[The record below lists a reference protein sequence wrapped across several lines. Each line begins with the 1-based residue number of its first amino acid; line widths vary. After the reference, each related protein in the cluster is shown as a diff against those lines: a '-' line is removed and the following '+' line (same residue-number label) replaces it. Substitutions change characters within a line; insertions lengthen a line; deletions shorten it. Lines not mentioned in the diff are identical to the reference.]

1 MKKKKADFSLTVSGF
16 EYDKELS
23 RVPIKVFPALQ
34 ALVANQY
41 DLIKIIQE
49 HAPEQSIFL
58 EIHLSELVEVEETIQ
73 QEYTKYSTK
82 REEQR
87 RKRQENAKDVKT
99 TAQANETNPVTRGDD
114 GPFNDEMLTDEEAVL
129 DGLAATLSPG
139 LPSAKFEKP
148 PLPAQTSTAKKA
160 EYKADYDVRR
170 IAVGASIKAL
180 SNFLG
185 RQLTG
190 MEISLIEA
198 QVDAYL

>member
-1 MKKKKADFSLTVSGF
+1 MKKKKTDFSLTVSGF

-49 HAPEQSIFL
+49 HVPEQSIFL
-58 EIHLSELVEVEETIQ
+58 ETHLSELVEVEETIQ
-73 QEYTKYSTK
+73 KEYTKYCTK

-87 RKRQENAKDVKT
+87 RKRQENAKNIKSA
-99 TAQANETNPVTRGDD
+99 AQENGNSPVARGDD
-114 GPFNDEMLTDEEAVL
+114 GTLTDEPLTEEETVL
-129 DGLAATLSPG
+129 DSLAAALSPG
-139 LPSAKFEKP
+139 LPSAKFEKTSNF
-148 PLPAQTSTAKKA
+148 AQTSPEK
-160 EYKADYDVRR
+160 KADYDVRR
-170 IAVGASIKAL
+170 IAIGASIKAL
-180 SNFLG
+180 SNLLG

-190 MEISLIEA
+190 LEISVIEA